1 MMLESILLTDRGA
14 FLLSAFI
21 YLIAFLYGSLTLGQN
36 KHYSHK
42 AVFFLITSGFIIQTI
57 GLNLRAISVGGCP
70 LGNFFEIA
78 QFISWSTVLLY
89 YIVGPVFRIH
99 LLSLFCAGLA
109 TILTG
114 ASLLMPALD
123 KSYPI
128 TEYGPSVWIELHAS
142 LAVFSYAFFAL
153 VTLLSVMFLIQQ
165 HGLKKK
171 QDGSIYNTLAP
182 IQKLDQLSHRLMLTG
197 VICLTAA
204 LACGAIFYIKSGQSV
219 PFFKLI
225 VSCLV
230 WIGYCGVI
238 VLRNQGKLV
247 TRRHAIAVIALFIFA
262 LLSLWPV
269 QSARLQPNDT
279 AEEPLE
285 NE

>member
-1 MMLESILLTDRGA
+1 MLESITLTDRDA
-14 FLLSAFI
+14 FLLSASIF
-21 YLIAFLYGSLTLGQN
+21 LAAFLYGSLTLGWRR
-36 KHYSHK
+36 HYSHK
-42 AVFFLITSGFIIQTI
+42 TVFCLITCGFIIQTI
-57 GLNLRAISVGGCP
+57 GLNLRAISVNGCP
-70 LGNFFEIA
+70 LGNFFEIT

-89 YIVGPVFRIH
+89 FIVGPVFRIR
-99 LLSLFCAGLA
+99 LLSLFCAGL
-109 TILTG
+109 TTFLSGT
-114 ASLLMPALD
+114 SLLLPALD

-128 TEYGPSVWIELHAS
+128 SERGPNAWIELHAS
-142 LAVFSYAFFAL
+142 LAVFSYAFFAM

-182 IQKLDQLSHRLMLTG
+182 IQKLDQISHRLLLTG

-204 LACGAIFYIKSGQSV
+204 LACGAIFYSKNSQSV
-219 PFFKLI
+219 PVFKLI
-225 VSCLV
+225 VTCLV

-238 VLRNQGKLV
+238 VLRNQRKLV

-269 QSARLQPNDT
+269 QSARLQPHDL
-279 AEEPLE
+279 AEEPLR

>member
-1 MMLESILLTDRGA
+1 MLESITLTDRDA
-14 FLLSAFI
+14 FLLSAYIF
-21 YLIAFLYGSLTLGQN
+21 LAAFLYGSLTLGWRR
-36 KHYSHK
+36 HYSHK
-42 AVFFLITSGFIIQTI
+42 TVFCLITCGFIIQTI
-57 GLNLRAISVGGCP
+57 GLNLRAISVNGCP
-70 LGNFFEIA
+70 LGNFFEIT

-89 YIVGPVFRIH
+89 FIVGPVFRIR
-99 LLSLFCAGLA
+99 LLSLFCAGL
-109 TILTG
+109 TTFLSGT
-114 ASLLMPALD
+114 SLLLPALD

-128 TEYGPSVWIELHAS
+128 SERGPNAWIELHAS
-142 LAVFSYAFFAL
+142 LAVFSYAFFAM

-182 IQKLDQLSHRLMLTG
+182 IQKLDQISHRLLLTG

-204 LACGAIFYIKSGQSV
+204 LACGAIFYSKNSQSV
-219 PFFKLI
+219 PVFKLI
-225 VSCLV
+225 VTCLV

-238 VLRNQGKLV
+238 VLRNQRKLV

-269 QSARLQPNDT
+269 QSARLQPHDL
-279 AEEPLE
+279 AEEPLR

>member
-1 MMLESILLTDRGA
+1 MLESISLTDRDA
-14 FLLSAFI
+14 FLLSAYIF
-21 YLIAFLYGSLTLGQN
+21 LAAFLYGSLTLGWSR
-36 KHYSHK
+36 HYSHK
-42 AVFFLITSGFIIQTI
+42 TVFCLITSGFIILTI
-57 GLNLRAISVGGCP
+57 GLNLRAISVNGCP
-70 LGNFFEIA
+70 LGNFFEIT

-89 YIVGPVFRIH
+89 FIVGPVFRIR
-99 LLSLFCAGLA
+99 LLSLFCAGL
-109 TILTG
+109 TTFLSGT
-114 ASLLMPALD
+114 SLLLPALD

-128 TEYGPSVWIELHAS
+128 SEHGPSAWIELHAS
-142 LAVFSYAFFAL
+142 LAVFSYAFFAM

-171 QDGSIYNTLAP
+171 QGGSIYNTLAP
-182 IQKLDQLSHRLMLTG
+182 IQKLDQISYRLLLTG

-204 LACGAIFYIKSGQSV
+204 LACGAIFYTKNSQSV
-219 PFFKLI
+219 PVFKLI
-225 VSCLV
+225 VTCLV

-238 VLRNQGKLV
+238 VLRNQRKLV

-269 QSARLQPNDT
+269 QSARLQPHDL
-279 AEEPLE
+279 AEEPLK

>member
-1 MMLESILLTDRGA
+1 MLESISLTDRDA
-14 FLLSAFI
+14 FLLSAYIF
-21 YLIAFLYGSLTLGQN
+21 LAAFLYGSLTLGWRR
-36 KHYSHK
+36 HYSHK
-42 AVFFLITSGFIIQTI
+42 TVFCLITSGFIIQTI
-57 GLNLRAISVGGCP
+57 GLNLRAISVNGCP
-70 LGNFFEIA
+70 LGNFFEIT

-89 YIVGPVFRIH
+89 FIVGPVFRIR
-99 LLSLFCAGLA
+99 LLSLFCAGL
-109 TILTG
+109 TTFLSGT
-114 ASLLMPALD
+114 SLLLPALD

-128 TEYGPSVWIELHAS
+128 SEHGPSAWIELHAS
-142 LAVFSYAFFAL
+142 LAVFSYAFFAM

-171 QDGSIYNTLAP
+171 QGGSIYNTLAP
-182 IQKLDQLSHRLMLTG
+182 IQKLDQISHRLLLTG

-204 LACGAIFYIKSGQSV
+204 LACGAIFYTKNSQSV
-219 PFFKLI
+219 PVFKLI
-225 VSCLV
+225 VTCLV

-238 VLRNQGKLV
+238 VLRNQRKLV

-269 QSARLQPNDT
+269 QSARLQPHDL
-279 AEEPLE
+279 AEEPLK

>member
-1 MMLESILLTDRGA
+1 MLESITLTDRDA
-14 FLLSAFI
+14 FLLSAYIF
-21 YLIAFLYGSLTLGQN
+21 LAAFLYGSLTLGWRR
-36 KHYSHK
+36 HYSHK
-42 AVFFLITSGFIIQTI
+42 TVFCLITCGFIIQTI
-57 GLNLRAISVGGCP
+57 GLNLRAISVNGCP
-70 LGNFFEIA
+70 LGNFFEIT

-89 YIVGPVFRIH
+89 FIVGPVFRIR
-99 LLSLFCAGLA
+99 LLSLFCAGL
-109 TILTG
+109 TTFLSGT
-114 ASLLMPALD
+114 SLLLPALD

-128 TEYGPSVWIELHAS
+128 SERGPNAWIELHAS
-142 LAVFSYAFFAL
+142 LAVFSYAFFAM

-182 IQKLDQLSHRLMLTG
+182 IQKLDQISHRLLLTG

-204 LACGAIFYIKSGQSV
+204 LACGAIFYSKNSQSV
-219 PFFKLI
+219 PVFKLI
-225 VSCLV
+225 VTCLV
-230 WIGYCGVI
+230 WMGYCGVI
-238 VLRNQGKLV
+238 VLRNQRKLV

-269 QSARLQPNDT
+269 QSARLQPHDL
-279 AEEPLE
+279 AEEPLR